1 MSKKSCTFA
10 ADFRKGKKMKMIMKM
25 IIKTKKMK
33 KNWFTM
39 GLIAFAAMIGLAGCD
54 HTEQQVN
61 AFVGTY
67 EYVTT
72 GEATFYVAG
81 TKVATLPLNQSGEF
95 EIVRSGAAN
104 RVAIVSLGDSVFG
117 TVKGKELTLETTTTT
132 MNYNGIEA
140 QLTFLNDKAQLV
152 ADSLIQWKTDVNASA
167 TYSGY
172 AATGTG
178 NVNLVAVKKK

>member
-1 MSKKSCTFA
+1 
-10 ADFRKGKKMKMIMKM
+10 MKMIMKM

-61 AFVGTY
+61 AFLGTY

-81 TKVATLPLNQSGEF
+81 TKVASLPLNQSGEF

-117 TVKGKELTLETTTTT
+117 TVKGKELTLETTNATT
-132 MNYNGIEA
+132 NYNGIEA